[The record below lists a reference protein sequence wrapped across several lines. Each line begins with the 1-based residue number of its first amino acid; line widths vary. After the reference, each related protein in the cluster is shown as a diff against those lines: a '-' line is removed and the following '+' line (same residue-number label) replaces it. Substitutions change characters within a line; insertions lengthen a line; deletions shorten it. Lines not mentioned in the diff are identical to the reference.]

1 MTNRLAVARSNG
13 ERNLSFNFLRLKDIG
28 VTVAAAGGFVPCSFY
43 MAPHLYRAAIFQSH
57 KCILSINQI
66 DTIALIEPFAL
77 AHNKEYR
84 FAY

>member
-13 ERNLSFNFLRLKDIG
+13 ERNLSFNFLRLKDFG
-28 VTVAAAGGFVPCSFY
+28 VGAVAVAFVPCSFY

>member
-13 ERNLSFNFLRLKDIG
+13 ERNLSFHFLRLKDFG
-28 VTVAAAGGFVPCSFY
+28 VGAVAVAFVPCSFY

-57 KCILSINQI
+57 ICILSINQI

>member
-13 ERNLSFNFLRLKDIG
+13 ERNLSFNFLRLKDFG
-28 VTVAAAGGFVPCSFY
+28 VTAAAFVPCSFY

-57 KCILSINQI
+57 ICILSINQI